1 MHNHSEPVCFTIAS
15 CCTCGFQL
23 EIMFLKMVLKQ
34 ICGTKDK
41 WQTGQCTAITQRFY
55 FTFFWVCVLHISLT
69 RHSFF
74 FFNWMFNYQHGFFS
88 VCFVFTWIMLA
99 LLLFFCFV
107 LFCVMWH
114 MSDQWFFFIRGIHL
128 CLARAHCSVCTSLL
142 PITLCICTIIILKNA
157 MLIHLSWWWFR
168 SISHKWS

>member
-15 CCTCGFQL
+15 CTCGFQL
-23 EIMFLKMVLKQ
+23 EIMFLKMFLKQ

-41 WQTGQCTAITQRFY
+41 SQTGQCTAITQRFY
-55 FTFFWVCVLHISLT
+55 FTFFWVYVLHISLT

-99 LLLFFCFV
+99 LLFFFLLCSVLCDVAHERPVIFFYQRLSFV
-107 LFCVMWH
+107 LSKSSLFCLHISFSHHPVYLH
-114 MSDQWFFFIRGIHL
+114 YNHPQE
-128 CLARAHCSVCTSLL
+128 C
-142 PITLCICTIIILKNA
+142 NA
-157 MLIHLSWWWFR
+157 NSPFLVVV
-168 SISHKWS
+168 

>member
-15 CCTCGFQL
+15 CTCGFQL

-41 WQTGQCTAITQRFY
+41 SQTGQCTAITQRFY
-55 FTFFWVCVLHISLT
+55 FTFFWVCVLQLSFS
-69 RHSFF
+69 RDSFFF

-88 VCFVFTWIMLA
+88 VWFVFTWIMLA
-99 LLLFFCFV
+99 LLFFFFFCFV

-114 MSDQWFFFIRGIHL
+114 MSDQWFFFYQRL
-128 CLARAHCSVCTSLL
+128 SFVLSKSSLFCLHISFSHHPVYLHYNHPQEC
-142 PITLCICTIIILKNA
+142 NA
-157 MLIHLSWWWFR
+157 
-168 SISHKWS
+168 ISPFLVVV